1 MTTRVVKLVV
11 VLSIVSG
18 VAAAQFLQNV
28 DISIMFGRSVVAS
41 QTVPGTGVKVTTSG
55 GFTYQVAYGYQLLS
69 TKKGSLWLDIPFEFV
84 KRGHSTIAG
93 TDQKAA
99 DGISSTIVTPG
110 LRFQMAPHPRLAFY
124 GIAGFGYGGFDS
136 VKLSPAGTPAVP
148 NTFSSHGTAEI
159 GGGFD
164 VRLNQ
169 GISLR
174 AEVRDFISGHNLGGA
189 SGPNHVVYLF
199 GIAIH
204 H

>member
-69 TKKGSLWLDIPFEFV
+69 T